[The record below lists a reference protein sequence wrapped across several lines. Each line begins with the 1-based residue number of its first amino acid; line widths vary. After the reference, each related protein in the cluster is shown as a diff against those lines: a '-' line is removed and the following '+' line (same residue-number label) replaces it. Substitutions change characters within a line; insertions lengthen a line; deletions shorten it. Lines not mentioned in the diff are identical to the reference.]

1 MRHPELVGADLDPP
15 ALVPETSALPRKGHS
30 ALGLGFRKDVMLRL
44 YHAFLG
50 LRNRPQP
57 LTGKG
62 CLLHKQKNPHR
73 TADGTLR
80 VRITTA
86 GGLSPR
92 YRASRED
99 ITLARGSNTFDPYVR
114 GCAAHGVILLTGH
127 TRRLT
132 IPAAKQRR
140 RLAVCTYLRGFLGW
154 HVGSIEIDPYG
165 SRAGFPSGEPMHV

>member
-1 MRHPELVGADLDPP
+1 MPSPQGAFGLRRHGCQDAR
-15 ALVPETSALPRKGHS
+15 LPRKGHS
-30 ALGLGFRKDVMLRL
+30 ALGFGQAKPMMMYIMGFWSSESASTPHGEERSPC
-44 YHAFLG
+44 
-50 LRNRPQP
+50 NN
-57 LTGKG
+57 
-62 CLLHKQKNPHR
+62 KNPYR

-86 GGLSPR
+86 GGSSPHC
-92 YRASRED
+92 RASRED

-132 IPAAKQRR
+132 IPAAKQRG

>member
-1 MRHPELVGADLDPP
+1 MAYNDGKPRI
-15 ALVPETSALPRKGHS
+15 AL
-30 ALGLGFRKDVMLRL
+30 RKDVMLRL

-86 GGLSPR
+86 GGSSPR

-99 ITLARGSNTFDPYVR
+99 ITLGWGIEHVR
-114 GCAAHGVILLTGH
+114 
-127 TRRLT
+127 
-132 IPAAKQRR
+132 P
-140 RLAVCTYLRGFLGW
+140 LRGRMCG
-154 HVGSIEIDPYG
+154 VQGSLT
-165 SRAGFPSGEPMHV
+165 SNV

>member
-1 MRHPELVGADLDPP
+1 MVGPFASGMD
-15 ALVPETSALPRKGHS
+15 TLPRKGHS

-92 YRASRED
+92 HRASRE
-99 ITLARGSNTFDPYVR
+99 
-114 GCAAHGVILLTGH
+114 
-127 TRRLT
+127 
-132 IPAAKQRR
+132 
-140 RLAVCTYLRGFLGW
+140 
-154 HVGSIEIDPYG
+154 
-165 SRAGFPSGEPMHV
+165 MHVRRTRLSFLQVKSAA

>member
-73 TADGTLR
+73 TADGTQR

-86 GGLSPR
+86 GGLSPHCH
-92 YRASRED
+92 ASRED
-99 ITLARGSNTFDPYVR
+99 ITLGWGVEHVRPPTWEDVRRMGVYLTSNAQPPPNQHPLLAQRG
-114 GCAAHGVILLTGH
+114 
-127 TRRLT
+127 
-132 IPAAKQRR
+132 
-140 RLAVCTYLRGFLGW
+140 
-154 HVGSIEIDPYG
+154 
-165 SRAGFPSGEPMHV
+165 